1 MKSPEIYIGIFGHA
15 KHGKSTLG
23 GRILADLGA
32 LSKDELIECEQKVLE
47 LRSKYKGNKD
57 FNKYNVALLK
67 RQSITEIDRS
77 RTVFPDK
84 GNANLPSGQFAT
96 FIDTPGHEDYLN
108 AISYGAYQS
117 DLAIVTIDAT
127 KGIEINT
134 INIVRILKS
143 FGVPII
149 SIAILKMDIV
159 GYSQIRFT
167 ELKEEIKI
175 KLFDN
180 LSFEKDE
187 QPPIIPISAYNDL
200 DESEGV
206 IDFKKINWFKDKPL
220 ISAIDDY
227 KSNISTDQLEEVR
240 FIIEGEKE
248 LFNIKGHG
256 KILVGLLEAG
266 KIKKNDILY
275 FNPNGILS
283 DKIHSIRVRSVEYS
297 KPVNPS
303 NLYDTKIID
312 DHVFKARS
320 IISIGITKSNFD
332 STLEIEDIQKLIR
345 NGAVFSNSV
354 ATLPLKAKQFRC
366 EVSFFEKDK
375 VFVGKEYV
383 LHTHAVNSAVR
394 IYQIDDEYS
403 DLHFRKRHQ
412 DWVRSIVAEED
423 KIIETIYLEFLNSG
437 ICIDTLS
444 KFHRLTR
451 FVLRESNK
459 IVACGR
465 FIEIIS

>member
-32 LSKDELIECEQKVLE
+32 LSKEELLECEQKVIE
-47 LRSKYKGNKD
+47 LRNKYKGNKD

-127 KGIEINT
+127 KGIELNT

-143 FGVPII
+143 FGVPIV
-149 SIAILKMDIV
+149 SIAVLKMDIV

-180 LSFEKDE
+180 LSFLPKEY
-187 QPPIIPISAYNDL
+187 PPIIPISAFNDI
-200 DESEGV
+200 DVSEGV
-206 IDFKKINWFKDKPL
+206 VEFKEIKWFKEKPL
-220 ISAIDDY
+220 IDTIEDY

-240 FIIEGEKE
+240 FVIEGEKE
-248 LFNIKGHG
+248 LFNIQGHG
-256 KILVGLLEAG
+256 KILVGLLETG
-266 KIKKNDILY
+266 KLKKNDTLF
-275 FNPNGILS
+275 FNPNGIYS
-283 DKIHSIRVRSVEYS
+283 DKIHSVRIRSIEYS

-303 NLYDTKIID
+303 VYDSKIAD

-320 IISIGITKSNFD
+320 IISVGIAKSKHD
-332 STLEIEDIQKLIR
+332 APLELDDIQKLIR
-345 NGAVFSNSV
+345 NGAIFSNDT
-354 ATLPLKAKQFRC
+354 ATLPKKAKQFKC

-394 IYQIDDEYS
+394 IYKIDDVYS
-403 DLHFRKRHQ
+403 DLHYRKRHQ

-423 KIIETIYLEFLNSG
+423 QIIETIYFEFLNSG

-451 FVLRESNK
+451 FILRESNK